1 VIAHWQFTDEVF
13 AQGSLHMADFASLSA
28 DDQEAIRQA
37 QLKRKKAKREKHQ
50 HLKAAAELGGKKAE
64 ARCDGQ
70 PTRCIVT
77 SDEYFSAAP
86 HGRFRAP
93 NLPPTA
99 ESLALLLHALDA
111 GDKQAKQLS
120 LCNYFQFTGSLEQL
134 WDPTFNARL
143 AWEGFFTITT
153 SGPRGSVEPLP
164 ELQPYYG
171 VLLWAHF
178 ESSKHNRQALA
189 RLAREKR
196 GYELSD
202 RAHPERT
209 WRAVDAYHREHH
221 GTNWL
226 TWEYFEMLR
235 LASENRAI
243 NFTLHCIELSE
254 AEGAGPHE
262 EAEPPGPLCEG
273 SRVRLEGLV
282 GRSDLNG
289 RKGTALRYDSQSARW
304 EVRCDDVGD
313 VRVSDAPVSD
323 APVSDARVS
332 APQEHIRV
340 KAPNLIVL
348 PPTRALAGEIGF
360 SIGGVYTSLSGWTGK
375 RTADAV
381 GTVQL
386 VLLGRWLQQRGCAF
400 WSLGHC
406 YSPEMD
412 YKRQLGHRIYTR
424 AEFRALLQKHRGPF
438 EWRTADEEAAAL
450 QCGERVNLR
459 SGDRCGEADLLRM

>member
-1 VIAHWQFTDEVF
+1 MNSSV
-13 AQGSLHMADFASLSA
+13 ADFASMSA

-37 QLKRKKAKREKHQ
+37 QLKRKQAKREKHQ
-50 HLKAAAELGGKKAE
+50 HLKAAAELGGKKAV

-120 LCNYFQFTGSLEQL
+120 LCNYFQFSGSLEQL

-143 AWEGFFTITT
+143 AWEGFFTIT
-153 SGPRGSVEPLP
+153 SGSRGSVEPLP
-164 ELQPYYG
+164 ELQPFYG

-189 RLAREKR
+189 RLARERR

-254 AEGAGPHE
+254 AEGP
-262 EAEPPGPLCEG
+262 
-273 SRVRLEGLV
+273 VRMRRPNRLGRCVKAAACGLKGWWVAPTSTV
-282 GRSDLNG
+282 GR
-289 RKGTALRYDSQSARW
+289 
-304 EVRCDDVGD
+304 
-313 VRVSDAPVSD
+313 AP
-323 APVSDARVS
+323 
-332 APQEHIRV
+332 H
-340 KAPNLIVL
+340 
-348 PPTRALAGEIGF
+348 
-360 SIGGVYTSLSGWTGK
+360 
-375 RTADAV
+375 
-381 GTVQL
+381 
-386 VLLGRWLQQRGCAF
+386 
-400 WSLGHC
+400 
-406 YSPEMD
+406 
-412 YKRQLGHRIYTR
+412 
-424 AEFRALLQKHRGPF
+424 
-438 EWRTADEEAAAL
+438 
-450 QCGERVNLR
+450 
-459 SGDRCGEADLLRM
+459 

>member
-1 VIAHWQFTDEVF
+1 
-13 AQGSLHMADFASLSA
+13 MADFASLSA

-111 GDKQAKQLS
+111 GDKQAKLLS

-143 AWEGFFTITT
+143 AWEGFFTITIT

-226 TWEYFEMLR
+226 NWEYFEMLR

-412 YKRQLGHRIYTR
+412 YKRLLGHRIYTR

-459 SGDRCGEADLLRM
+459 CGDRCGEADLLRM

>member
-1 VIAHWQFTDEVF
+1 M
-13 AQGSLHMADFASLSA
+13 S
-28 DDQEAIRQA
+28 RP
-37 QLKRKKAKREKHQ
+37 Q
-50 HLKAAAELGGKKAE
+50 H
-64 ARCDGQ
+64 
-70 PTRCIVT
+70 TV
-77 SDEYFSAAP
+77 
-86 HGRFRAP
+86 
-93 NLPPTA
+93 
-99 ESLALLLHALDA
+99 
-111 GDKQAKQLS
+111 
-120 LCNYFQFTGSLEQL
+120 LERWQL

-323 APVSDARVS
+323 ASVSDARVS